1 LSNETPQLRL
11 GTRSSRLARW
21 QADWV
26 AERLRADGYEIEPV
40 LVQTSGDVT
49 TGPLDQVGEVG
60 LFTRELQRALLAG
73 EIDLAVHSL
82 KDLPTISP
90 QGLVVAAVPLRASAQ
105 DVLVS
110 RHGETIDTLPGGSCV
125 GTGSNRRKAQLLHYR
140 RDLEIVGIRGNV
152 DTRLSKLDA
161 GQYDAIVLAEA
172 GLVRLG
178 WEHRISQ
185 RLPMAICLPAPGQG
199 ALGVEIRDDDHEA
212 GRAVFA
218 INDPRHEATTAAERA
233 FLAALEAGCSSPAA
247 AWCRFESDESLRLD
261 VAVLDVDG
269 AQKVSRD
276 FSDHPAR
283 AKLLGE
289 RAAEWTL
296 AHGAAELM

>member
-1 LSNETPQLRL
+1 MSNETPQLRL

-60 LFTRELQRALLAG
+60 LFTRELQRAPLAG

-110 RHGETIDTLPGGSCV
+110 RHGETINTLPGGSCV

-185 RLPMAICLPAPGQG
+185 RLPMAICLPAPVRER
-199 ALGVEIRDDDHEA
+199 LVWKS
-212 GRAVFA
+212 VTM
-218 INDPRHEATTAAERA
+218 TTR
-233 FLAALEAGCSSPAA
+233 
-247 AWCRFESDESLRLD
+247 
-261 VAVLDVDG
+261 
-269 AQKVSRD
+269 
-276 FSDHPAR
+276 
-283 AKLLGE
+283 LGE
-289 RAAEWTL
+289 RCLPSTIHDMKRRRRRNALFWPPSKPAAHHRRRPGAALNLTNRCVWMSPYWTL
-296 AHGAAELM
+296 KEHKKSPAIFLTTQLEPNCWVSAPRSGRWPMVLRS